1 MHQALAEFGRGGD
14 GDGDGDDGH
23 RFFFSADECAAILAA
38 AQTPEVKDALA
49 RSTEEALQKG
59 AYGAPWLWVTNGDEG
74 KAEPFF
80 GSDR

>member
-1 MHQALAEFGRGGD
+1 MHQALAEFGGDGRGGA
-14 GDGDGDDGH
+14 GGGG
-23 RFFFSADECAAILAA
+23 RFFSADECAAILAA
-38 AQTPEVKDALA
+38 AQTPEVKDALT

-59 AYGAPWLWVTNGDEG
+59 AYGAPWLWVTNGEEG